1 MVTFEMKSEV
11 RLLENFL
18 LLGEAGLFVLLQ
30 PSTGW
35 MRPTHIMES
44 NLLSPSPQT
53 KRPSHPKHSPRWHI
67 KLTIGDIR
75 SKPRSLPCGARMDL
89 PSPAPTPYIHTGVH
103 MYTGF
108 GDERAGA

>member
-53 KRPSHPKHSPRWHI
+53 K
-67 KLTIGDIR
+67 
-75 SKPRSLPCGARMDL
+75 
-89 PSPAPTPYIHTGVH
+89 
-103 MYTGF
+103 
-108 GDERAGA
+108 